1 MTAPQNFAPALVAP
15 RQLSVQCLSA
25 RGLHRMAYLEWGD
38 AAADTVLVCVHGLTR
53 CAWDFE
59 AVAQRLAP
67 HMRVVA
73 PDVVGRGASDRLAD
87 PMAYGVP
94 QYMADMT
101 SLLARLNARRVYWFG
116 TSMGGLIGMALASL
130 KDSPIERM
138 LINDVGPRIEP
149 AALSRIGAYVGHAPA
164 HASFDTAVAYVRTVA
179 ASFGPH
185 TDAQWAEL
193 TRHVVRETP
202 QGWVMHYDPAI
213 AKPFS
218 AASPEQAAA
227 GEALMWAAWVQI
239 RARML
244 VVRGEQSDLLS
255 RETVARMQAD
265 NPRAEAVE
273 IDGVG
278 HAPTF
283 MQADQIDLAERFFL
297 EE

>member
-1 MTAPQNFAPALVAP
+1 MPDQQHFAPP
-15 RQLSVQCLSA
+15 RHRTVQCLSA
-25 RGLHRMAYLEWGD
+25 RGLHRMAYLEWGSE
-38 AAADTVLVCVHGLTR
+38 AAETVLVCVHGLTR

-59 AVAQRLAP
+59 AVAHRLTQRNGAGL
-67 HMRVVA
+67 RVVA
-73 PDVVGRGASDRLAD
+73 PDVVGRGASDWLAD
-87 PMAYGVP
+87 PVAYGVP

-101 SLLARLNARRVYWFG
+101 TLLARLNARRVFWFG

-149 AALSRIGAYVGHAPA
+149 AALARIGSYVGKAPV
-164 HASFDTAVAYVRTVA
+164 HASFEAAVAHVREVA

-185 TDAQWAEL
+185 TDAQWIEL
-193 TRHVVRETP
+193 TRHVVRQTP

-213 AKPFS
+213 AQPFA
-218 AASPEQAAA
+218 AASSEQAAL
-227 GEALMWAAWVQI
+227 GEALMWAGWTQI

-244 VVRGEQSDLLS
+244 VVRGELSDLLS
-255 RETVARMQAD
+255 RETVARMQAE

-273 IDGVG
+273 IEGVG

-283 MQADQIDLAERFFL
+283 MQPDQIDLAERFFL

>member
-1 MTAPQNFAPALVAP
+1 MTAPQYFAPP

-38 AAADTVLVCVHGLTR
+38 PAAHTVLVCVHGLTR

-59 AVAQRLAP
+59 AVAQRLSP
-67 HMRVVA
+67 RLRVVA
-73 PDVVGRGASDRLAD
+73 PDVVGRGASDWLAD

-101 SLLARLNARRVYWFG
+101 TLLARVDARRVFWFG

-138 LINDVGPRIEP
+138 LINDVGPHIEP
-149 AALSRIGAYVGHAPA
+149 AALARIGAYVGQAPA
-164 HASFDTAVAYVRTVA
+164 HASFDAAVAYVRTVA

-213 AKPFS
+213 AKPF
-218 AASPEQAAA
+218 AAATPEQAAA
-227 GEALMWAAWVQI
+227 GEAVMWAGWRQI

-255 RETVARMQAD
+255 RATVARMQAE
-265 NPRAEAVE
+265 NSRAEAVE

-283 MQADQIDLAERFFL
+283 MQADQIDLAARFFL